1 MFTIAFKPKK
11 QEYLTHNITEKTHG
25 AENDTPSFT
34 SKLIIRKNLYSF
46 IIIIII
52 IIILRLV
59 IIIIIIIIIIYHVID
74 TKVDTRVNCMTEKE
88 FFVVVFV

>member
-34 SKLIIRKNLYSF
+34 SKLIIRKYLYSF

-52 IIILRLV
+52 LRLV
-59 IIIIIIIIIIYHVID
+59 IIIIIIIIIIIYHVID
-74 TKVDTRVNCMTEKE
+74 TKVDTRVNREKTS
-88 FFVVVFV
+88 FL

>member
-52 IIILRLV
+52 IIIILRLV
-59 IIIIIIIIIIYHVID
+59 IIIIIIIIIIIYHVID
-74 TKVDTRVNCMTEKE
+74 TKVDTRVNRQKKS
-88 FFVVVFV
+88 FL